1 LKQRNQDNLKIKN
14 VQELEF
20 MDQSLSNVK
29 GRKKERSGLKV
40 KNLDLY
46 LIMLPVVV
54 YFIIFKYWPM
64 YGVQIAFKDYIATK
78 GIWGSNWAG
87 LKHFLRF
94 FRSYHF
100 ELVIKNT
107 LGISIYQLAV
117 GFPIPIILAL
127 MMNEL
132 TNPRFKKL
140 VQTVTYAPHFLSTVV
155 LVGMMTTML
164 SPRSGIVNT
173 ILKAFGMEP
182 IYFMAEPAW
191 FKTIYVFS
199 DVWQNAGWNSIIYMA
214 ALTGIDPQLYEA
226 AIVDGA
232 TKMQRTRHITIPGI
246 LPTAITLLILNTGKI
261 MNVGFEKVYLMQ
273 NGLNLMASEVI
284 ATYVYKAGLVGAE
297 YSFSTAVG
305 LFNSVINCI
314 LLITVN
320 RISRKTTETSLW

>member
-1 LKQRNQDNLKIKN
+1 MGKSSLSKN
-14 VQELEF
+14 VGTFRERGMKINFQAY
-20 MDQSLSNVK
+20 
-29 GRKKERSGLKV
+29 RK
-40 KNLDLY
+40 NFDLY
-46 LIMLPVVV
+46 LLMLPVVL

-78 GIWGSNWAG
+78 GIWGSNWVG

-100 ELVIKNT
+100 GLVIKNT
-107 LGISIYQLAV
+107 LGISIYQLVA

-132 TNPRFKKL
+132 QFPRFKKL

-155 LVGMMTTML
+155 LVGMLTTML
-164 SPRSGIVNT
+164 SPRSGIVNG
-173 ILKAFGMEP
+173 ILKVLGMEP
-182 IYFMAEPAW
+182 VYFMGEPGW

-199 DVWQNAGWNSIIYMA
+199 DIWQNAGWNSVIYMA
-214 ALTGIDPQLYEA
+214 TLAGIDQQLYEA

-232 TKMQRTRHITIPGI
+232 TKFQRILHITLPGI

-273 NGLNLMASEVI
+273 NGLNLMSSEVI
-284 ATYVYKAGLVGAE
+284 STYVYKAGLVGAE
-297 YSFSTAVG
+297 YSFSTAVD
-305 LFNSVINCI
+305 LFNSVINCL

-320 RISRKTTETSLW
+320 RISRKTTDTSLW